1 MVLNFTSTADVHLY
15 IRHAGRANGKKYLKL
30 NRAFEEKKDYTG
42 TMFKF
47 TLHYK
52 EFIAENHYHLQFTL
66 RYSFYIFQNTI
77 SGDISSMMTA
87 ILLLPGYYDSSVA
100 FHPFAQHMKN
110 RDTAVFMLQHYY
122 YNTIYSPMSILP
134 LIFTAC
140 TSLSTQHVLILM
152 LTILYRY
159 HLL

>member
-1 MVLNFTSTADVHLY
+1 MCHPKQEHGHMLTPSY
-15 IRHAGRANGKKYLKL
+15 SSEGSRAL
-30 NRAFEEKKDYTG
+30 A
-42 TMFKF
+42 MFRRYF

-52 EFIAENHYHLQFTL
+52 EFIAENHYHLQSTL

-100 FHPFAQHMKN
+100 FHPFSQHMKN
-110 RDTAVFMLQHYY
+110 RATAVFMLQHYY
-122 YNTIYSPMSILP
+122 YNTIYSPISILP

-140 TSLSTQHVLILM
+140 TSFSTQHVFLLV
-152 LTILYRY
+152 LNLSVHVTLFHLYRY